1 MKNARP
7 ALRSITVNGRFLS
20 QPITGVQRYAYE
32 LLSALDILL
41 STGALE
47 PIPVTVLV
55 PKDAGELP
63 FWSWLRVRKIG
74 HFTGQLWEQFDLPL
88 FARGSLLF
96 TPCGGAP
103 LTHKPQVITIHDAG
117 PFSTPEAYS
126 GAYRN
131 YYKTLQKILSHTAAH
146 VITVSEFSRQEL
158 ITHLRIPGEKISYTW
173 LSGEHIFRCDAD
185 DAVLGKNALSPGRF
199 VFAVGSKNSNKNLR
213 GLIQASAQPPLE
225 DVCFAIAGGSNG
237 NVFADAAHV
246 SNGIKDLGF
255 VTDGELRAL
264 YEHAA
269 CFVFP
274 SFYEGF
280 GLPPLEALTVG
291 CPVVVSCA
299 GSLPEVF
306 GNAAVYCDPHS
317 PEDIAKQISRVL
329 RGEHGS
335 RDSLIAYAGGFT
347 WQRCARDTWSILLR
361 AIDGG

>member
-103 LTHKPQVITIHDAG
+103 LTDKPQVITIHDAG

-126 GAYRN
+126 GVYRN

-199 VFAVGSKNSNKNLR
+199 VFAVGSRIAIKISVGSFRRLR
-213 GLIQASAQPPLE
+213 SLRLRTSVSQLQEGRMAMSLPTPHTFRMALRTWVSSLT
-225 DVCFAIAGGSNG
+225 G
-237 NVFADAAHV
+237 NCERFT
-246 SNGIKDLGF
+246 S
-255 VTDGELRAL
+255 TLRAS
-264 YEHAA
+264 
-269 CFVFP
+269 CFHRFTKDSGCHP
-274 SFYEGF
+274 SK
-280 GLPPLEALTVG
+280 L
-291 CPVVVSCA
+291 S
-299 GSLPEVF
+299 
-306 GNAAVYCDPHS
+306 
-317 PEDIAKQISRVL
+317 Q
-329 RGEHGS
+329 
-335 RDSLIAYAGGFT
+335 
-347 WQRCARDTWSILLR
+347 
-361 AIDGG
+361 